1 MSTKHAQGISRRSFL
16 AGTALASTGAVLGL
30 AGCAPK
36 ENKGAEEANAET
48 GSTSSDW
55 LGSEPTVQ
63 ESDIVETID
72 TEFLRE
78 RTYWSKLCLIQMALP
93 GTEGEAVLVDPIEG
107 GDALSLA
114 PLYDLFRH
122 EATVKV
128 FHAARQDLLRA
139 LLRQPAQLSLHLVA
153 CYRVAIALQRTAQHR
168 TVGAIGGHLG
178 QHAQQHQ
185 ARVFDQQVFVAHL
198 RFSFSRNS
206 WIKSRVCP
214 LPFNSPDKAEKSSH
228 TLSSLE

>member
-72 TEFLRE
+72 TEFL
-78 RTYWSKLCLIQMALP
+78 I
-93 GTEGEAVLVDPIEG
+93 
-107 GDALSLA
+107 
-114 PLYDLFRH
+114 
-122 EATVKV
+122 
-128 FHAARQDLLRA
+128 
-139 LLRQPAQLSLHLVA
+139 
-153 CYRVAIALQRTAQHR
+153 
-168 TVGAIGGHLG
+168 VGAGTGGLFAACAAG
-178 QHAQQHQ
+178 EEGIET
-185 ARVFDQQVFVAHL
+185 FV
-198 RFSFSRNS
+198 
-206 WIKSRVCP
+206 
-214 LPFNSPDKAEKSSH
+214 
-228 TLSSLE
+228 LESTTAASCATTSEA

>member
-72 TEFLRE
+72 TDAQPEKRASRRSFWRS
-78 RTYWSKLCLIQMALP
+78 TTAASCA
-93 GTEGEAVLVDPIEG
+93 TTSEA
-107 GDALSLA
+107 
-114 PLYDLFRH
+114 
-122 EATVKV
+122 
-128 FHAARQDLLRA
+128 
-139 LLRQPAQLSLHLVA
+139 
-153 CYRVAIALQRTAQHR
+153 
-168 TVGAIGGHLG
+168 
-178 QHAQQHQ
+178 
-185 ARVFDQQVFVAHL
+185 
-198 RFSFSRNS
+198 
-206 WIKSRVCP
+206 
-214 LPFNSPDKAEKSSH
+214 
-228 TLSSLE
+228 